1 MKMTAMERRLI
12 LALFNPA
19 LTTKHRGQSHPSSA
33 SELSPLISAMTL
45 DESMAF
51 SV

>member
-1 MKMTAMERRLI
+1 MKITAMERGLI

-19 LTTKHRGQSHPSSA
+19 HDDHRGQSHPSSA